1 VNYIFISNNKYGTLN
16 YYITMLNVSV
26 WDITRQN
33 QSRHINCITDNHI
46 ISSYNA
52 KSSQVKYIYIALFA
66 IQIVSNLLHS
76 INQDNWSMMS
86 HLIWISPTEQ
96 AKGNSGK
103 EPKNSIKW

>member
-1 VNYIFISNNKYGTLN
+1 VNDIFISNNKYGTLN
-16 YYITMLNVSV
+16 YYNNNHAQCVSLRYY
-26 WDITRQN
+26 RQN

-76 INQDNWSMMS
+76 INQDN
-86 HLIWISPTEQ
+86 
-96 AKGNSGK
+96 
-103 EPKNSIKW
+103 